1 MNGGDEAVA
10 ASADPSLPL
19 ELRFSQVFGERG
31 AGEEVQEV
39 EIISAIEFDNSG
51 DRGGRVVL
59 FERTDANIAPVCQ
72 TCGDIG
78 FEEALVFCD
87 SCKIEAIHRY
97 CVGITPT
104 PFTEYITWICED
116 CDGSESE
123 SDSIEVDH
131 TAKLTHILKK
141 SDRKKK
147 KKKKKRKRS
156 SNHTWPVLAEDH
168 GLQDATNVEPMEVS
182 SSPIKETVE
191 SNSGTD
197 HNAGTSKRS
206 DSSSYRKEVDQ
217 ADKLLNISKENE
229 KEKKKK
235 KKKKKNK
242 EDKTNKEK
250 KTNTMSSNP
259 SPLVLAFEDHG
270 VQDATNIEPVK
281 VFSSPIKGTTKESRK
296 RKSSDSGNPHEL
308 TGLVRNGASASEA
321 ERSSSVPDHSS
332 CTSKRNDCGS
342 GRKEV
347 DQTANLG
354 PILEKSEKKKKKK
367 KKKKKRS
374 SSHSPPVLAVENNE
388 LHDATNVEPVE
399 VSSSPQIK
407 ETMEAKRQESSG
419 SRKPHELTGLDGNGA
434 SVSEAENSSSVRDH
448 NSYTT
453 KKRKL
458 SSGNIQLSEN
468 RQLADGNS
476 SCKEAELNMP
486 QTSERL
492 PSMHCRAQPIKIP
505 IWRGL
510 MSVKGGNSYSF
521 DGITAHVSSLACP
534 KVHEV
539 ASSLRGCL
547 SAEMFPRMEI
557 WPQTFVKNGGPKDDS
572 VALFFFPSSES
583 NDEKTFYSLVG
594 EMEKNDLAMRCLLDD
609 AELLLFTS
617 FLLPVYSWSFYSKDY
632 LWGVFK
638 TRRTSQH

>member
-1 MNGGDEAVA
+1 MA
-10 ASADPSLPL
+10 P
-19 ELRFSQVFGERG
+19 
-31 AGEEVQEV
+31 
-39 EIISAIEFDNSG
+39 
-51 DRGGRVVL
+51 
-59 FERTDANIAPVCQ
+59 PVCQ

-104 PFTEYITWICED
+104 PFTDYITWICED
-116 CDGSESE
+116 CDESEIE
-123 SDSIEVDH
+123 SDSIEVDQ

-141 SDRKKK
+141 SDRKRKK
-147 KKKKKRKRS
+147 NRKGS

-182 SSPIKETVE
+182 SSPINETVDY
-191 SNSGTD
+191 NSGTD

-206 DSSSYRKEVDQ
+206 DSSSFRKEVDQ
-217 ADKLLNISKENE
+217 TDKLLYISKENE

-235 KKKKKNK
+235 KK
-242 EDKTNKEK
+242 DKTNKEK
-250 KTNTMSSNP
+250 KNNTMSSN
-259 SPLVLAFEDHG
+259 SNPLVLAAEDHD
-270 VQDATNIEPVK
+270 VQDATSVEPVK
-281 VFSSPIKGTTKESRK
+281 VSSLPVKGTTKESKK
-296 RKSSDSGNPHEL
+296 RKSSDSGNPHES

-321 ERSSSVPDHSS
+321 EKPSSVPDHSS

-347 DQTANLG
+347 DQTSNLG
-354 PILEKSEKKKKKK
+354 NILEKSEKKKKKK
-367 KKKKKRS
+367 KRS
-374 SSHSPPVLAVENNE
+374 SNHSPPVLVVENNE
-388 LHDATNVEPVE
+388 LHDAINVEPVE
-399 VSSSPQIK
+399 VSSLPIK
-407 ETMEAKRQESSG
+407 ETMEAKRQEISDG
-419 SRKPHELTGLDGNGA
+419 RKPHELTGLDGNGA
-434 SVSEAENSSSVRDH
+434 SVSEAENSSSVRHHD
-448 NSYTT
+448 SYTT

-458 SSGNIQLSEN
+458 SSGNIPVTEN

-492 PSMHCRAQPIKIP
+492 TSMHCRAQPIKKP

-510 MSVKGGNSYSF
+510 MSVKGGTSYSF
-521 DGITAHVSSLACP
+521 DGISAHLSSLACP
-534 KVHEV
+534 IVHEK

-557 WPQTFVKNGGPKDDS
+557 WPKTFLKNGGPKDDS
-572 VALFFFPSSES
+572 VALFFFPSSQS

-617 FLLPVYSWSFYSKDY
+617 FMLPVDFWSFNSKDY

-638 TRRTSQH
+638 PRCTPPH